1 MAMFTTTIQTILKN
15 FSESHEINQQIDDG
29 KSHVFDDS
37 WKIVDDDYTNVL
49 QTKILRHYYMREIGF
64 ETPSL
69 FILKLNTEL
78 SEIAPKYTM
87 LYNALNS
94 FKDNPLGNIDVT
106 ESQTETGTGKSV
118 TNSTGTTE
126 GTSNTKTS
134 STSTGKQNSTGNG
147 NSDAWQTSN
156 DTPQGGLNGL
166 ETNKYLSSAVH
177 NKSTTEQANNSS
189 SNATS
194 TGKEDGTS
202 NTKSSSES
210 NAMTNTTSEYVK
222 KIIGKNSGSDSID
235 TFQKLYTNY
244 LNIDRMLLDELEPL
258 FMGLWEWGE
267 KKYMNDLKNNIPHFV
282 LPEVYGDSLSY
293 YEILKNLIDNLNK
306 LTNFVN
312 AKLDEN
318 TKKLINQYL
327 MNVFSELI
335 YTEENE
341 NLNFNFDLI
350 SENGTH
356 VYSDEKMTIK

>member
-1 MAMFTTTIQTILKN
+1 MAMFTTTIQTMLKN
-15 FSESHEINQQIDDG
+15 WSESHEINQQIEDG

-64 ETPSL
+64 ETPAL

-94 FKDNPLGNIDVT
+94 FKDKPLGNIDVT
-106 ESQTETGTGKSV
+106 ETQTETGTGNSV

-134 STSTGKQNSTGNG
+134 STSTGEQNSTGNG

-177 NKSTTEQANNSS
+177 NKSTTEQTNNSS

-194 TGKEDGTS
+194 TGKEEGTS
-202 NTKSSSES
+202 NTKSSAES
-210 NAMTNTTSEYVK
+210 NATTNTTSEYVK

-258 FMGLWEWGE
+258 FMGLWE
-267 KKYMNDLKNNIPHFV
+267 
-282 LPEVYGDSLSY
+282 
-293 YEILKNLIDNLNK
+293 
-306 LTNFVN
+306 
-312 AKLDEN
+312 
-318 TKKLINQYL
+318 
-327 MNVFSELI
+327 
-335 YTEENE
+335 
-341 NLNFNFDLI
+341 
-350 SENGTH
+350 
-356 VYSDEKMTIK
+356 